1 MNLESVQENL
11 DANLEKAKALL
22 SQNEKLKQE
31 IQDLSKGLSLE
42 IEQISEPRLVDL
54 NYFFRKLKSTPE
66 LELKKVQA
74 ISEQIIQKQNAFIDN
89 YIHLQH
95 FKSDNSES
103 TNEEYIDLIAE
114 IKVQTFPDIPNIE
127 LVEFFS
133 KSPRYFPEDI
143 QVRRKE
149 SLAMQAS
156 FFARQSIQ
164 QMVEQNENYFN
175 PLRCGEI
182 DVIQLGA
189 RMYQL
194 DNDNQE
200 FLESIN
206 QFNFINTPN
215 DLYDNLHF
223 VLTSLLEEG
232 ETPILK
238 FKNKIIDDPYSTLN
252 KISVPVLHISTEKGF
267 SKVFDFSDYFIP
279 RLYSPDTHS
288 FESADL
294 FDAYDKSKAKREIKE
309 QIKGF
314 KQMNFT
320 KELTNDFG
328 QKIEPLSKMP
338 SSLYSRLFKNQS
350 MDDVKVLDKL
360 KSHIMSLQMD
370 DATNSTLTR
379 TFQTEEST
387 RLTDL
392 QLADL
397 KSEIEQIDLEG
408 MSFVMDPYGKII
420 DLTQIS
426 EEDIERNYHIK
437 ESLENIKGD
446 LAKIIDKF
454 IEVN

>member
-1 MNLESVQENL
+1 MPESAERRPDDNLEN
-11 DANLEKAKALL
+11 AKEIL

-31 IQDLSKGLSLE
+31 IQDLFKELSLE

-54 NYFFRKLKSTPE
+54 STFFRNLKSTPE

-95 FKSDNSES
+95 FKSDNSANTKEA
-103 TNEEYIDLIAE
+103 YIDLIAE

-133 KSPRYFPEDI
+133 KSPKYFPEDI
-143 QVRRKE
+143 QVRRRE
-149 SLAMQAS
+149 ALALQAS

-164 QMVEQNENYFN
+164 QLVEQNENYFN
-175 PLRCGEI
+175 PLRCGET
-182 DVIQLGA
+182 DVVQLGA

-194 DNDNQE
+194 YNDNQE

-206 QFNFINTPN
+206 QFNFLNTPN
-215 DLYDNLHF
+215 DLYANLHF

-238 FKNKIIDDPYSTLN
+238 FKNKIIDDPYSLFY

-279 RLYSPDTHS
+279 RLYSPDNHS

-309 QIKGF
+309 QIRGF

-320 KELTNDFG
+320 KELTKDFG
-328 QKIEPLSKMP
+328 QKIEPLSQMP

-350 MDDVKVLDKL
+350 MDEVKVLDRL

-370 DATNSTLTR
+370 ESSRSNLTR
-379 TFQTEEST
+379 TFQTDEST
-387 RLTDL
+387 KLTDE
-392 QLADL
+392 QLLDL
-397 KSEIEQIDLEG
+397 KTEIEQINLEG
-408 MSFVMDPYGKII
+408 MSFVMDPYGNII
-420 DLTQIS
+420 DLTQLS
-426 EEDIERNYHIK
+426 DEDLERNYDIK

-446 LAKIIDKF
+446 LAKIIDKL
-454 IEVN
+454 IEIN